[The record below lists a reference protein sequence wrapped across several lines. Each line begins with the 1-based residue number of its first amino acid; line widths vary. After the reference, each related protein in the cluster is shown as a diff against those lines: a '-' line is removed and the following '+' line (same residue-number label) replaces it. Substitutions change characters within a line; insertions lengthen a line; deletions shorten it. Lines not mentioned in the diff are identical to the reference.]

1 MLIKAIVEKL
11 DDIFF
16 MAKFFWYLDIDLE
29 TIKKATISRL
39 RENSHIDYQSI
50 ILLRLIIST
59 LITP

>member
-1 MLIKAIVEKL
+1 
-11 DDIFF
+11 